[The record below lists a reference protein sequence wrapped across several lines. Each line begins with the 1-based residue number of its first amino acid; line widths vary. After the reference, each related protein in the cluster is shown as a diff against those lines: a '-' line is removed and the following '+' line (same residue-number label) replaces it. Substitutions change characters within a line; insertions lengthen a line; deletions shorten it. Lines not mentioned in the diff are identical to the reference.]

1 MHKKQQRHCLGVLRH
16 YWYDKVRQQP
26 ESLNHVLPV
35 VLKWADIVRR
45 VAHIQ
50 LHADLL
56 EFVMGARHAVVLYLQ
71 LRILVF
77 TYINLAF
84 FWLFAPCRPTK
95 EAWRLRR

>member
-1 MHKKQQRHCLGVLRH
+1 MLDAKRSVPYGCLFTMHKQQQRHCLGVLSH

-50 LHADLL
+50 LHAVLL
-56 EFVMGARHAVVLYLQ
+56 EFVIGARHTAVVSYL
-71 LRILVF
+71 
-77 TYINLAF
+77 
-84 FWLFAPCRPTK
+84 
-95 EAWRLRR
+95 